1 MHPSAKSQ
9 EYVSVKFVRYGAA
22 NEERP
27 GILDSAGRLRSL
39 FPMISDFTVDMLTP
53 EWQDRFRSIDVEKLP
68 LVPEGMR
75 LGAPLAGLRQ
85 VIAIGL
91 NYREH
96 ANEGGI
102 SPPEYPAVFAKSV
115 GSLSGGADPILIPDW
130 AKHVDWEI
138 ELAFFVGVAA
148 REVSVEKALSY
159 VAGYCTAMDVS
170 ERRLQI
176 GPGGQMGH
184 GKSLDSFTPFG
195 PWFVTADEIPDPQ
208 ALNLWL
214 EVNGKRFQNGNTR
227 EMIFSV
233 ATIIAHLS
241 RYQTLLPGDL
251 VLTGTPAGVG
261 HTTGYRIV
269 TDPSQLEPGMK
280 PPTYLRPGDQVT
292 CGVQGLG
299 DQRHDVVRRP

>member
-1 MHPSAKSQ
+1 MHPAAKSK
-9 EYVSVKFVRYGAA
+9 ENLAMKFIRYGAL

-39 FPMISDFTVDMLTP
+39 FPLINDFTVEMLTP
-53 EWQDRFRSIDVEKLP
+53 QWQDRFRAIDVEKLP
-68 LVPEGMR
+68 LVPEGSR
-75 LGAPLAGLRQ
+75 LAAPVTGLRQ

-91 NYREH
+91 NYPDH
-96 ANEGGI
+96 VKEGGI

-115 GSLSGGADPILIPDW
+115 GSVCGADDPIQIPDW

-138 ELAFFVGVAA
+138 ELAFFIGKAA
-148 REVSVEKALSY
+148 REVSVAQALGY

-195 PWFVTADEIPDPQ
+195 PWFVTADEIPHPQ

-214 EVNGKRFQNGNTR
+214 EVNGKRFQDGNTR
-227 EMIFSV
+227 DMIFSV
-233 ATIIAHLS
+233 ANIIAHLS

-251 VLTGTPAGVG
+251 VLTGTPAGIG

-269 TDPSQLEPGMK
+269 TDPSELEPGMK
-280 PPTYLRPGDQVT
+280 PPTYLRPGDKVT
-292 CGVQGLG
+292 CGVKGLG
-299 DQRHDVVRRP
+299 NQHHDVVLRP